1 MFFLGLDQGT
11 SGSRALVL
19 DDAGTLRGYGYRPLA
34 RLYPQPDWV
43 EQDPQAV
50 AAGLAEAITEAVTQA
65 GCHPRELAAAGLAC
79 QRNTIF
85 AWDAATR
92 APIGP
97 AITWQD
103 ARTAPLLEELPTWP
117 YASENRHRLG
127 YPTRTYQAALHLKWR
142 MRHDPA
148 FREAAHAGRLRVGLS
163 ALWALNALGEA
174 HAHAMDY
181 ALVQAQGVF
190 DFRAG
195 AYWQA
200 WLDWL
205 GFPLEPLPQPR
216 PSAYPFGVLR
226 VRDARGRAAEVPV
239 LAMMGD
245 QQAALFGYDCRA
257 PGEAECTH
265 GTASFVDV
273 CVGEQA
279 PVSESLNIYHA
290 WTLPNAP
297 HTFCIEADTTVTGAG
312 VRWLRDN
319 LHMLTR
325 DDELGPLAASV
336 PDAGGVVFV
345 PAFTGLNV
353 PHNDQTA
360 RATLF
365 GLSLGHNRAHIA
377 RAFLEAIG
385 HQLRAILDT
394 IAAESGVHVSSLKVG
409 GGLSASDVACQIQ
422 ADLLGIPV
430 LRPPSTETTARAV
443 ALLAGH
449 AQGHWPTV
457 NALPPLPGPATIFE
471 PTLPDHARA
480 AAYDRWQSAVAAVRR
495 WHTPTDH

>member
-19 DDAGTLRGYGYRPLA
+19 DDTGTLRGYGYRPLA
-34 RLYPQPDWV
+34 RLYPHPDWV
-43 EQDPQAV
+43 EQDPHAV
-50 AAGLAEAITEAVTQA
+50 ATGLAEAITEAVTQA
-65 GCHPRELAAAGLAC
+65 GCHPREIAAAGLAC
-79 QRNTIF
+79 QRNTLF
-85 AWDAATR
+85 AWDATTR
-92 APIGP
+92 APIGH

-103 ARTAPLLEELPTWP
+103 LRTAPQMDELRAWP
-117 YASENRHRLG
+117 HAHENRHRLG
-127 YPTRTYQAALHLKWR
+127 YPSRTYQAALHLQWR
-142 MRHDPA
+142 MRHEPA
-148 FREAAHAGRLRVGLS
+148 FRQAAHAGRLRVGLS

-174 HAHAMDY
+174 HTHAMDY

-195 AYWQA
+195 HYWQD

-205 GFPLEPLPQPR
+205 GFPVEPLPQPV
-216 PSAYPFGVLR
+216 PSIHPFGVLR
-226 VRDARGRAAEVPV
+226 VRDAHGRTADVPA

-245 QQAALFGYDCRA
+245 QQAALFGYDCRT
-257 PGEAECTH
+257 PGSAECTH

-273 CVGEQA
+273 CVGEHA
-279 PVSESLNIYHA
+279 PTSESLNIYHA

-336 PDAGGVVFV
+336 PDSGGVMFV

-353 PHNDQTA
+353 PHNDQAA

-365 GLSLGHNRAHIA
+365 GLSLGHNRAHVA

-394 IAAESGVHVSSLKVG
+394 IADESGVRVSALKVG

-422 ADLLGIPV
+422 ADLLGVPV
-430 LRPPSTETTARAV
+430 VRPPSTETTARAV

-449 AQGHWPTV
+449 AHGHWPTLES
-457 NALPPLPGPATIFE
+457 LPALPGPATTFDPSIS
-471 PTLPDHARA
+471 LSARDT
-480 AAYDRWQSAVAAVRR
+480 AYARWQRAIETVRS
-495 WHTPTDH
+495 W